1 MEAEIR
7 FAAGRVLASRT
18 RRRALLALGL
28 PGLIDLC
35 KFLSSVVPKARTA
48 LSEIRERAL
57 KIEDPAFRKE
67 ALTSISAKSY
77 HVAGAAMLATFL
89 PTKEA
94 GIFIDAVA
102 PLESLYDYLDNL
114 CDRHPG
120 VPVQAYPVL
129 HEALF
134 DALDPTRTVSDYF
147 RAGPQSTDGG
157 YLSWLVARVRKAAR
171 KIPEYE
177 TLLPNLREAA
187 EFYTAL
193 QTFKHYPAIR
203 RIQALKTWHDENLP
217 RFQELSWWEFA
228 AACGS
233 QLQVYAPFF
242 FCLAGNATRAQD
254 AYDAYFPEF
263 CALHVLLDDFIDQ
276 QEDSAHE
283 ELNFVTR
290 YQSFDAM
297 CDRFSGFVRISEAR
311 FADFT
316 NPRPHEMLL
325 RVLVLFYLTHPK
337 VYAQGLDGQAQD
349 LLSALRSRA
358 PTAT

>member
-1 MEAEIR
+1 M
-7 FAAGRVLASRT
+7 SR
-18 RRRALLALGL
+18 
-28 PGLIDLC
+28 
-35 KFLSSVVPKARTA
+35 VVPKARTA
-48 LSEIRERAL
+48 LSQIRVRAL
-57 KIEDPAFRKE
+57 AIDDPAFRGE
-67 ALTSISAKSY
+67 ALTSIRAKSY

-89 PTKEA
+89 PPKEA
-94 GIFIDAVA
+94 KIFIDAIA

-120 VPVQAYPVL
+120 VPAEAYPVL

-134 DALDPTRTVSDYF
+134 DALDPTRTPSNYF
-147 RAGPQSTDGG
+147 RAGPKTNDGG
-157 YLSWLVARVRKAAR
+157 YLSWLVSRVREAAS

-187 EFYTAL
+187 EFYTVL
-193 QTFKHYPAIR
+193 QTFKHYQATE
-203 RIQALKTWHDENLP
+203 RIEALKTWHAANLP
-217 RFQELSWWEFA
+217 RFQGLSWWEFA

-242 FCLAGNATRAQD
+242 FCLAGNASRARY

-276 QEDSAHE
+276 EEDSAHG

-290 YQSFDAM
+290 YPSFDAM
-297 CDRFSGFVRISEAR
+297 RERFAGFMHISEAR
-311 FADFT
+311 FEDFA

-337 VYAQGLDGQAQD
+337 IYAQGLDGQAQD
-349 LLSALRSRA
+349 LLNALRSRA

>member
-1 MEAEIR
+1 M
-7 FAAGRVLASRT
+7 LASAT
-18 RRRALLALGL
+18 RRRALLALGI
-28 PGLIDLC
+28 PGLLDLWR
-35 KFLSSVVPKARTA
+35 FLTKVVPKARVA
-48 LSEIRERAL
+48 LAQIRARAL
-57 KIEDPAFRKE
+57 EIEDPAFRKE
-67 ALTSISAKSY
+67 ALTSIRAKSY

-89 PTKEA
+89 PPKE
-94 GIFIDAVA
+94 GKLFIEAIA

-120 VPVQAYPVL
+120 VLPEAYPIL

-134 DALDPTRTVSDYF
+134 DALDATRPLGNYF
-147 RAGPQSTDGG
+147 RAGLKTNDGG
-157 YLSWLVARVRKAAR
+157 YLAWLVSRTREATQ

-177 TLLPNLREAA
+177 SLLPNLREAA
-187 EFYTAL
+187 QFYTAL
-193 QTFKHYPAIR
+193 QTYKHYSATE
-203 RIQALKTWHDENLP
+203 RIEALKQWHASNLP

-242 FCLAGNATRAQD
+242 FCLAGNAPRARY
-254 AYDAYFPEF
+254 AYDAYFPDF

-276 QEDSAHE
+276 EEDSTHG

-290 YQSFDAM
+290 YRSFDAM
-297 CDRFSGFVRISEAR
+297 RERFCDFIRISEAR
-311 FADFT
+311 FEVFS

-337 VYAQGLDGQAQD
+337 IYAQGLDGQAQA
-349 LLSALRSRA
+349 LLDALRSRT
-358 PTAT
+358 PTVT